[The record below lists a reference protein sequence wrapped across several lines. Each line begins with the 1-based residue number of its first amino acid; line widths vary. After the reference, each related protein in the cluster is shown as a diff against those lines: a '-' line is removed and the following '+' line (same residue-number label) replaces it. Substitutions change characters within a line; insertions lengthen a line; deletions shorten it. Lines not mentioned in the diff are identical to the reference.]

1 MTRRIK
7 QKPTNPAGEV
17 IKLNAEP
24 HISKGYHKR
33 GGQNS
38 K

>member
-1 MTRRIK
+1 MARRIK
-7 QKPTNPAGEV
+7 QKPTNPAGEA
-17 IKLNAEP
+17 IKTDVEP
-24 HISKGYHKR
+24 HVPQGYHKR